1 MNDQDQNVQNVAL
14 PAYLR
19 KRLQVFRIG
28 KGIKQSYLI
37 RDKLLGKTYDFEPW
51 QFFVLEVLPG
61 CESVEKLASIFE
73 DRFGHPI
80 TQEQI
85 NALFA
90 SVMENDLLD
99 TDDKEAFTHPLLASF
114 IQKGKLTNSRSTAH
128 NAEQVNINEQS
139 ETIHPESTDL
149 PGGIQDAIDLDS
161 RIVKRMWRIF
171 DPRPAL
177 NLITPFL
184 VPVKYCVYLLPV
196 IVIAAIILIIKNQY
210 LISKDMDRLLADTTF
225 FSYIVFS
232 MFSVNLIVVITKAIV
247 AHNFRVNV
255 SAFGIGIFLGFL
267 PRFTIQSSHLRQLS
281 RYERIWLHAAPLMVR
296 LGLFSL
302 GIFIWFY
309 TRNTDSHLLQMG
321 LMLTIIC
328 SFGFLFSANPL
339 LKSDGYHLLSAFM
352 NEPFLRGKSYQALLN
367 KLYGVSYK
375 EADSS
380 LLMTYALAILVFLFL
395 LIIGVVLFVGAYLQQ
410 IQLGG
415 SSIILITLLGIYLFR
430 LLLNQFRRIN
440 AAYERS
446 VQYNRWRKRQLPEE
460 SVDKELDQKEQAG
473 FAIYTKRA
481 LLLSLLVT
489 LFLPYPYEPSGKF
502 IIFPDQK
509 QMIATDIA
517 GIIEHVYFDGGE
529 TVKKGTVIARLANKD
544 LQFQVKIYTAK
555 MKEQQAVIN
564 ELKSRPKPQEVKL
577 AQNLLN
583 IEMTRAKFSEA
594 KLKRIKDLYKKTAV
608 SFEEL
613 DAIER
618 EHQVNLNQV
627 DEKRAALELLKSGA
641 TKHQI
646 DAAQAKLISLANER
660 ASYIDMINRSVL
672 SMPFDGNILTL
683 HLKQKINSF
692 LEKGELFAEVEK
704 ATQVTAEIEIPESDI
719 AYITHGAR
727 VRVKPISYHNAAFQ
741 GIVTTIDRGIT
752 TQPFGNVVKVIVLI
766 ENDKGELR
774 TGMTGFAKIEGETIP
789 VWKAFSLSI
798 LRFINVEAWSWLP

>member
-28 KGIKQSYLI
+28 KGVKQSYLI

>member
-85 NALFA
+85 NVLFA